1 MLDSSTVWF
10 ITGCSSG
17 LGKSL
22 ASLVHSAGHRLVAT
36 ARNVDSLSYLP
47 DDSNVLKL
55 ALDVTSKAAILE
67 TLSAT
72 VAKFGRLDV
81 VVNNAGYALMGDT
94 EAIPESD
101 ARLLLDT
108 IFWGPAFISQEAVRI
123 FREVNPAGTGGTIVQ
138 ISSIGGYVAFP
149 GSAFYQAGKFAL
161 GGFTEAF
168 AKEMNPEWRIRFLIV
183 APGGIK
189 TNFGSNGKYIPR
201 HPAYDTP
208 DGPLNRVLAYMRN
221 PAMLES
227 FSKAD
232 KCAKALFDVLVG
244 QDERKLPRKLL
255 LGPETIPMLE
265 AEMKK
270 SQEEMEAWRDVTVSP
285 SSSGGAKDVPIV

>member
-22 ASLVHSAGHRLVAT
+22 ASLIHCAGHRLVAT
-36 ARNVDSLSYLP
+36 ARNLDSLSYLP
-47 DDSNVLKL
+47 DGPNVLKL
-55 ALDVTSKAAILE
+55 ALDVTSKPAIHE

-81 VVNNAGYALMGDT
+81 VINNAGYVLMGDT
-94 EAIPESD
+94 EVIPESD
-101 ARLLLDT
+101 ARLQLDT
-108 IFWGPAFISQEAVRI
+108 NFWGPALISQEAVRI
-123 FREVNPAGTGGTIVQ
+123 FREVNPAGAGGTIVQ
-138 ISSIGGYVAFP
+138 ISSIGGYMAFP
-149 GSAFYQAGKFAL
+149 GSAFYHAGKFAL

-168 AKEMNPEWRIRFLIV
+168 AKEMNPDWRIRFLVV

-189 TNFGSNGKYIPR
+189 SNFGSNGKFLPR

-208 DGPLNRVLAYMRN
+208 DSPLNRLLTYMMD
-221 PAMLES
+221 PAAQAS
-227 FSKAD
+227 FSEAD
-232 KCAKALFDVLVG
+232 DCAKVLFDVLVG
-244 QDERKLPRKLL
+244 QDERRLPGRLL
-255 LGPETIPMLE
+255 LGPETLPLLG

-270 SQEEMEAWRDVTVSP
+270 TQEEMEAWRDVTVST
-285 SSSGGAKDVPIV
+285 SSTGGAKNVPIL